1 MKEKAGHETV
11 FGMRNGRVIF
21 ANGRPDGNP

>member
-11 FGMRNGRVIF
+11 FGMGSGRMYF